1 MRLPGAFVFWHTIKR
16 IKNDRLVLAFW
27 CFAQTTLHSLLYQC
41 GSAPGRQQVSVGGT
55 AVRMAQAPTPPQ
67 YHWAIGADDD
77 LCPLLRSLVR
87 FVRRTVAVM

>member
-1 MRLPGAFVFWHTIKR
+1 MRVCPGPTASF
-16 IKNDRLVLAFW
+16 
-27 CFAQTTLHSLLYQC
+27 
-41 GSAPGRQQVSVGGT
+41 GGGT